1 MKVHILFRFKDE
13 PTGGGNQFL
22 KSLKEYL
29 QSVRTYEEDIKEAD
43 VVLFNSYQYID
54 EAAKVKL
61 EHPDKLFVHRID
73 GPIRLYNKISD
84 KRDYVTNTASHL
96 IAEATIFQ
104 SEWSRRENL
113 RLGLKKNAFEAVI
126 TNAPNPTIFNRE
138 EKIPF
143 STGRKVRLIATSWS
157 SNWKKGFQVYQ
168 WLDEH
173 LDFNR
178 YEMIFVGNSPVEFK
192 NIKHNL
198 PLNSKDIARELK
210 KNDIFVFASPIE
222 ACSNSLL
229 EALHCGLPVVGVDGS
244 SNPELIGKAGETFT
258 KADEIPELLEKIVKN
273 YAEYQT
279 NICNPSIS
287 EVGKLYCDFISRIYQ
302 QTQSGASK
310 FKSFGRMSYARVTA
324 TIYRWKLSERIA
336 GIINEIG
343 MSK

>member
-1 MKVHILFRFKDE
+1 MKVNILFKLKDG

-22 KSLKEYL
+22 KSLKQYL
-29 QSVRTYEEDIKEAD
+29 LSAEVYENDAQKAD
-43 VVLFNSYQYID
+43 VILLNSYQYID

-61 EHPDKLFVHRID
+61 EHGDKLFIHRID
-73 GPIRLYNKISD
+73 GPIRLYNKKSD
-84 KRDYVTNTASHL
+84 RRDLVTNIANHL

-104 SEWSRRENL
+104 SEWSRRENF

-138 EKIPF
+138 EKISF
-143 STGRKVRLIATSWS
+143 STDRKIRLIATSWS

-198 PLNSKDIARELK
+198 PLNSKDIAKELK

-244 SNPELIGKAGETFT
+244 STPELIGKAGETFT
-258 KADEIPELLEKIVKN
+258 KPDEIPELLEKIVKN
-273 YAEYQT
+273 HAEYQA
-279 NICNPSIS
+279 NICSPSIS
-287 EVGKLYCDFISRIYQ
+287 EVGKQYCDFISRIYQ
-302 QTQSGASK
+302 QIQSGTSK
-310 FKSFGRMSYARVTA
+310 FKSFGRMSYARVIA

-336 GIINEIG
+336 GIINEIR
-343 MSK
+343 MPK